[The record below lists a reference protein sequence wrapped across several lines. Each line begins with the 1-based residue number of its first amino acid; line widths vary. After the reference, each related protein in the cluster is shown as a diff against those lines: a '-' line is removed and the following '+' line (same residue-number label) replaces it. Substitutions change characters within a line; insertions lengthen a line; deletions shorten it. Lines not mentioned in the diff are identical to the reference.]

1 MTAEI
6 LERDAELGRL
16 DALLDEIAVGGDGA
30 VVLVEGPPG
39 IGKTALLRA
48 AADQAER
55 RPRLLVLR
63 GIASEL
69 DRDFPFGLVH
79 QLLDPVLA
87 SADDERRGRLL
98 AGAAARAEVV
108 LDPRAEFAEDDPGY
122 AVLHGIYWLLVNLA
136 EEAPVA
142 LLVDDLHWS
151 DRASL
156 RLLEFLGRRLD
167 GVPVLVLG
175 TLRPAE
181 PGAETDLLAAIAAGP
196 VVHLLQPAP
205 LTDSAA
211 GRLLAEGLQ
220 HEPDAAFVTA
230 CATAT
235 GGNPLLLRALA
246 REASERGLR
255 GRAGE
260 AGELAEIGAAGLR
273 VVVARRLGAL
283 GSDAGRIARAAAVL
297 GDRRSLADLA
307 DVAQLDEADA
317 RAAADQLVAADLLVP
332 GAWTYVHPLMREAVA
347 ATIPGAERAELH
359 RRAAVRVR
367 AQGAGPDAIAVHL
380 LSTQAA
386 GDQEVVALLRAAA
399 RRTAAEG
406 APETAVAQLRRA
418 LAEPPSPEDRA
429 GVLLEL
435 GELELR
441 TNDPGTAD
449 RLREALELGLSA
461 DDAARAHAALGAHQI
476 LTDPFAALDDLERG
490 MAEASDPALAMRL
503 ETNLLEVSVFLT
515 GLADRRRELLEAG
528 AADPGASPVMLA
540 HLAQHAGAVPTTVQE
555 IVDLAER
562 AVAGGRLLESIGP
575 GNSTY
580 NLLMHAVR
588 YAEHAELMRRLLD
601 EGDAHARREVSARSA
616 LFLDHARAYHD
627 LLFGSVAAGVA
638 VAEGGLAAA
647 RDAGFFV
654 PGDAFTAVTAEL
666 QFEAD
671 RLEDAAAT
679 VAPLDAAA
687 ASATIAGPFAISA
700 RGVVRFAQGRRAEAE
715 ADWRLTLELLGRRGW
730 KAPLATRAGLRLA
743 PMLAARGDTEEAL
756 ALVDADLD
764 VARAAGM
771 RGAEGVALRIRGAV
785 LGGDEGLE
793 TVREAVAI
801 LRDSPLVLDTAW
813 ALHDLGAALRRAGHR
828 ADARE
833 PLREG
838 LDLADRIEAAR
849 VARLLREE
857 LAAAGARPRR
867 RALSGPASL
876 TPSERRVAEL
886 AAKGLSNREIAES
899 LYVTRKTVE
908 LHLGHAYAKL
918 QIKTR
923 TQLPEA
929 LADGG

>member
-1 MTAEI
+1 MTDEI
-6 LERDAELGRL
+6 LEREVELGRL
-16 DALLDEIAVGGDGA
+16 DGLLDDVAAGGDGA

-39 IGKTALLRA
+39 IGKTALLQTA
-48 AADQAER
+48 GEQAER
-55 RPRLLVLR
+55 RPRLVVLR

-87 SADDERRGRLL
+87 AADDERRARLL

-108 LDPRAEFAEDDPGY
+108 LDPRADSPGDDPGY
-122 AVLHGIYWLLVNLA
+122 AVLHGLYWLLVNLA
-136 EEAPVA
+136 EEAPVV
-142 LLVDDLHWS
+142 LLLDDLHWS

-196 VVHLLQPAP
+196 VAHLLQPAP
-205 LTDSAA
+205 LTDAAA
-211 GRLLAEGLQ
+211 GRLLAEGLAR
-220 HEPDAAFVTA
+220 EPEPAFVAA

-260 AGELAEIGAAGLR
+260 ARDLADLGAAGLR
-273 VVVARRLGAL
+273 VVVERRLGAL
-283 GSDAGRIARAAAVL
+283 GSDAGRLARAAAVL
-297 GDRRSLADLA
+297 GDRRSLDDLA
-307 DVAQLDEADA
+307 DVAQLTEADA
-317 RAAADQLVAADLLVP
+317 RTAADQLVAADLLNP
-332 GAWTYVHPLMREAVA
+332 EGWTYVHPLMREAVA
-347 ATIPGAERAELH
+347 ATIPAGERAELH
-359 RRAAVRVR
+359 RRAAARVR
-367 AQGAGPDAIAVHL
+367 EQGGRPDEIAVHL
-380 LSTQAA
+380 LSTEPA
-386 GDQEVVALLRAAA
+386 GDPETVALLRTAA
-399 RRTAAEG
+399 RRAAAEG
-406 APETAVAQLRRA
+406 APETGAAQLQRA
-418 LAEPPSPEDRA
+418 LAEPPPRDDRA
-429 GVLLEL
+429 AVLLEL

-441 TNDPGTAD
+441 INSPRTAE
-449 RLREALELGLSA
+449 RLREALDLGLPL
-461 DDAARAHAALGAHQI
+461 DGAARAYAALGSHAV
-476 LTDPFAALDDLERG
+476 LTDPYAALEDLERG
-490 MAEASDPALAMRL
+490 MAHAPDPAIAMRL
-503 ETNLLEVSVFLT
+503 EANLLEGSVFLT
-515 GLADRRRELLEAG
+515 DLADRRRELLDAG
-528 AADPGASPVMLA
+528 AADPDASPVMLA
-540 HLAQHAGAVPTTVQE
+540 HLAQHAGAVPYPVEE

-562 AVAGGRLLESIGP
+562 AVAGGQLLESVGP

-588 YAEHAELMRRLLD
+588 YAERPELMVRLLD
-601 EGDAHARREVSARSA
+601 EGEAHARREGSARSA

-647 RDAGFFV
+647 REAGFFV

-666 QFEAD
+666 QLEAD
-671 RLEDAAAT
+671 RLDDAAAT
-679 VAPLDAAA
+679 VAALDAAP

-700 RGVVRFAQGRRAEAE
+700 RGLVRFVQERRADAE
-715 ADWRLTLELLGRRGW
+715 ADWRMVLDLLERRGW
-730 KAPLATRAGLRLA
+730 KAPLATRAGMRLA
-743 PMLAARGDTEEAL
+743 TSLAARGEREEAI
-756 ALVDADLD
+756 ALVDADLE

-771 RGAEGVALRIRGAV
+771 RGAEGIALRVRGLV
-785 LGGDEGLE
+785 LGGDEGIE
-793 TVREAVAI
+793 TGREAAAI
-801 LRDSPLVLDTAW
+801 LRESPLVLDTAW

-838 LDLADRIEAAR
+838 LDLADRIEADR
-849 VARLLREE
+849 IARLLREE

-908 LHLGHAYAKL
+908 LHLGHVYAKL

-929 LADGG
+929 LADGA